1 LFIEKEKPMQRKKNG
16 DSGSQDADA
25 LFQPE
30 NLKDFIRFFE
40 KMDVAEVE
48 ITVKDKSLSL
58 SKKSR
63 HSAAAAPAAFPAAE
77 MAVASSE
84 SSRAAADKRSSEKPA
99 RAQNTVE
106 ITAPI
111 VGTFYRSP
119 EPGKPPFVKIGDVIE
134 PGKVICLIEA
144 MKVFNEIKAE
154 VRGVVKEVCL
164 ENEQAVE
171 FGQAIFILETK

>member
-1 LFIEKEKPMQRKKNG
+1 MPQKKIADNG
-16 DSGSQDADA
+16 SRDADS

-40 KMDVAEVE
+40 KVDVAEVE
-48 ITVKDKSLSL
+48 ITVKDKSLVL
-58 SKKSR
+58 R
-63 HSAAAAPAAFPAAE
+63 RSARALAAAPAAAPVAAPEPA
-77 MAVASSE
+77 
-84 SSRAAADKRSSEKPA
+84 RSSPAEKKAAEKPA
-99 RAQNTVE
+99 RPLNTVE

-119 EPGKPPFVKIGDVIE
+119 EPGKPPFVKVGDVIE

-154 VRGVVKEVCL
+154 VRGTVKEVSL

-171 FGQAIFILETK
+171 FGQVIFIVETK

>member
-1 LFIEKEKPMQRKKNG
+1 MPQKKIADNG
-16 DSGSQDADA
+16 SRDADS

-40 KMDVAEVE
+40 KVDVAEVE
-48 ITVKDKSLSL
+48 ITVKDKSLVL
-58 SKKSR
+58 SKR
-63 HSAAAAPAAFPAAE
+63 ARVSAPAAAPVEAPEPA
-77 MAVASSE
+77 
-84 SSRAAADKRSSEKPA
+84 RSSPAEKKAAEKPA
-99 RAQNTVE
+99 RPLNTVE

-119 EPGKPPFVKIGDVIE
+119 EPGKPPFVKVGDVIE

-154 VRGVVKEVCL
+154 VRGTVKEVSL

-171 FGQAIFILETK
+171 FGQVIFIVETK